1 MYTVYTRIMCFVLTE
16 KKGESMNRR
25 VDSSEEKPNNKRQKS
40 GNDNIQ
46 SYAKLSVLLCMLVFS
61 SLNCI

>member
-25 VDSSEEKPNNKRQKS
+25 VDSSEEKPNNKRKKS

-46 SYAKLSVLLCMLVFS
+46 SYNVCVYIKY
-61 SLNCI
+61 IKIK